1 MTGQDTGDRGLTAW
15 STKESFCEDE
25 ITADGQQQVMTQKVV
40 SFTHFKESVSQ

>member
-1 MTGQDTGDRGLTAW
+1 MTGQDTGDRGLTAR
-15 STKESFCEDE
+15 SAKESFCEDE